1 MLPYRE
7 LAEWMDE
14 YQREPWGT
22 WRDNAH
28 AAMIASVIA
37 NAFRGEKSRTFSTDD
52 FMLLD
57 PEIAKAKREADQARK
72 AELFIEY
79 LKAVAIPKD
88 SSGFS

>member
-1 MLPYRE
+1 
-7 LAEWMDE
+7 MDE

-28 AAMIASVIA
+28 AAMIASVMA
-37 NAFRGEKSRTFSTDD
+37 NAFRGEKSRTYSPDY

-57 PEIAKAKREADQARK
+57 PEVAASKRESEQRRK
-72 AELFIEY
+72 SQLFIEY

-88 SSGFS
+88 SRAN